1 MTHKRFFASA
11 SVFVLL
17 VGLAIAARL
26 TPHYPNF
33 TPLAATALFAS
44 FFLGR
49 RLAVLVPLSA
59 MLVSDFFIGFYEWQI
74 MLVVYAALVFPVLFG
89 NFLKNRLH
97 PGRVTVS
104 ALASSIVFFVS
115 TNFAVWFFGTI
126 YGHGLKGLFEC
137 YAAAVPFFK
146 YTLAGD
152 LFWSAT
158 LFGSYALL
166 HHLERAVKNSAM
178 LPWKAADAQ

>member
-1 MTHKRFFASA
+1 
-11 SVFVLL
+11 
-17 VGLAIAARL
+17 VGLSIAGRL
-26 TPHYPNF
+26 MPHYPNF

-59 MLVSDFFIGFYEWQI
+59 MLVSDLFIGFYEWRI
-74 MLVVYAALVFPVLFG
+74 MLVVYAALTFPVLFG
-89 NFLKNRLH
+89 TFLKDRLR
-97 PGRVTVS
+97 PGPITVS

-115 TNFAVWFFGTI
+115 TNFAVWLFGSM
-126 YGHGLKGLFEC
+126 YGHGFRGLLEC
-137 YAAAVPFFK
+137 YAAAVPFFR

-158 LFGSYALL
+158 LFASYALV
-166 HHLERAVKNSAM
+166 RYFARVMKNSPV
-178 LPWKAADAQ
+178 LPWKAADAR